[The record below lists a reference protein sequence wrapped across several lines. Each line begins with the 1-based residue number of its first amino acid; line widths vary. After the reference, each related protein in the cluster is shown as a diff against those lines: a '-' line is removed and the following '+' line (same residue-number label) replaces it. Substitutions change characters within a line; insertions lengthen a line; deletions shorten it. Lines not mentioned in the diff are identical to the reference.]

1 MSKTS
6 PKQRHTQLLSWLST
20 FKKSTSGRPKR
31 ESRMDYNKKQ
41 GGRQKTRC
49 HPGFYITWLRLFLV
63 FSYNVNEVGE
73 NGETQVYIRVQTS

>member
-20 FKKSTSGRPKR
+20 FKKSTSKTTGRPKR

-41 GGRQKTRC
+41 GGR
-49 HPGFYITWLRLFLV
+49 
-63 FSYNVNEVGE
+63 
-73 NGETQVYIRVQTS
+73 

>member
-20 FKKSTSGRPKR
+20 FKQSTSSKPKR

-41 GGRQKTRC
+41 GGR
-49 HPGFYITWLRLFLV
+49 
-63 FSYNVNEVGE
+63 
-73 NGETQVYIRVQTS
+73 

>member
-20 FKKSTSGRPKR
+20 FKKSTSSKPKR

-41 GGRQKTRC
+41 GGR
-49 HPGFYITWLRLFLV
+49 
-63 FSYNVNEVGE
+63 
-73 NGETQVYIRVQTS
+73 